1 MEQHIS
7 IILQELKQKIA
18 AKYPL
23 GEMRLF
29 GSKARNESGAGSDI
43 DVFVRLPRINREI
56 EEDLFDTAYELE
68 LKYDC
73 LIDLIVFDNKMLENK
88 HTVPPIY
95 DSILRES
102 IVI

>member
-1 MEQHIS
+1 MDKYIS
-7 IILQELKQKIA
+7 IILQELKERIA

-29 GSKARNESGAGSDI
+29 GSRAGKDSRAGSDI
-43 DVFVRLPRINREI
+43 DVFVRLPRVNREI
-56 EEDLFDTAYELE
+56 EEDLFETAFELE

-73 LIDLIVFDNKMLENK
+73 LIDLIVFDNKMLEDK
-88 HTVPPIY
+88 YTIPPIY
-95 DSILRES
+95 DSILKES